1 MGVHVRTQ
9 LVQYLKPSL
18 TMHRGMPKFWP
29 IALLSVL
36 NSKYKIRE
44 QMELERDRVSFLS
57 PSKHGFV
64 DAYQRQ
70 NTFDLGFSPKPDN
83 TPAIMDVSGFI
94 KVSSTSMMTVGR

>member
-9 LVQYLKPSL
+9 LFQCLKPSL
-18 TMHRGMPKFWP
+18 TMDRGMPKFWP

-64 DAYQRQ
+64 DNISGRTPLILVFHRSRTIRQR
-70 NTFDLGFSPKPDN
+70 
-83 TPAIMDVSGFI
+83 
-94 KVSSTSMMTVGR
+94 